1 MTRPIRQLT
10 AVIEQTAKLDFR
22 ATKEGGKLRKQK
34 DEIGNMATKI
44 HIMRKKLRKMMGDL
58 QQTQQVLEGNAEDLN
73 HLMKQN
79 SAYAEDN
86 SAEHR
91 N

>member
-22 ATKEGGKLRKQK
+22 PTKEGGKLRKQK

-44 HIMRKKLRKMMGDL
+44 HIMRKKLREMMRDQIGRASCRERVY
-58 QQTQQVLEGNAEDLN
+58 VLV
-73 HLMKQN
+73 
-79 SAYAEDN
+79 
-86 SAEHR
+86 
-91 N
+91 